1 MSLFYTAVPTRLGVF
16 WLVMSRSGVRKIALP
31 GQPMP
36 DFKQLHE
43 SCEGGLYAATDH
55 QSPVFRGLPHKLIQY
70 ADGEPVSLDY
80 DTDINP
86 FSSGFR
92 SRVWAEVKRIPR
104 GETRTYGQI
113 ATSIGS
119 AAGARAVG
127 QALKH
132 NPVPII
138 IPCHRVIASSGKIG
152 GFLGGLALKR
162 KLLDL
167 ENAKF

>member
-16 WLVMSRSGVRKIALP
+16 WLVMSRSGVRRITLP
-31 GQPMP
+31 GQPLP
-36 DFKQLHE
+36 DLKQLHE
-43 SCEGGLYAATDH
+43 TCKGSLYAATDH
-55 QSPVFRGLPHKLIQY
+55 QSPVFRGLPLKLIQY

-86 FSSGFR
+86 YCSGFR
-92 SRVWAEVKRIPR
+92 NKVWAKVKHIPR
-104 GETRTYGQI
+104 GETRSYGQI
-113 ATSIGS
+113 AASIGS

-127 QALKH
+127 QALKN

-138 IPCHRVIASSGKIG
+138 IPCHRVIASTGKIG
-152 GFLGGLALKR
+152 GFLGGSALKL

-167 ENAKF
+167 ESAKF